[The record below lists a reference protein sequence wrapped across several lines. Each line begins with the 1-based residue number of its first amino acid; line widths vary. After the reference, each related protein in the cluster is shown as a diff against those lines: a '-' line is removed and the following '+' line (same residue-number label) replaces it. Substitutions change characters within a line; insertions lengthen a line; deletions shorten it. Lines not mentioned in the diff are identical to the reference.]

1 MKILRVKVNPD
12 LVERIFQ
19 TGHVTRDGRV
29 VKDGIPHGFRLEQ
42 AQISVEPSGATS
54 LALYFVGSSGEGFED
69 VSPKLVAGLEDL
81 VP

>member
-1 MKILRVKVNPD
+1 VR
-12 LVERIFQ
+12 
-19 TGHVTRDGRV
+19 
-29 VKDGIPHGFRLEQ
+29 DGIPHGFRLEQ

-54 LALYFVGSSGEGFED
+54 LALYFVGSSGDGFED